1 MKKCLVIFLLLFYS
15 SFAISQ
21 NNSSSLNVEQFLE
34 IVRQYHPVVKLS
46 NIGIQKS
53 DADITIARGAFNPII
68 SNVISNKTFSN
79 TPYYDYTNPNVTIP
93 TWYGIEVSAGL
104 ENLSGNRFDPS
115 ETLGQSSYIGIS
127 IPLLKNL
134 VIDKRR
140 AYLQQAKL
148 YNEMAKTEQQAIINN
163 ILMEAASQFWEW
175 VNAYEAYN
183 IVQKNLT
190 VSQKR
195 FEMVKSTFKY
205 GERPAIDTV
214 EAMSQN
220 QSFEFQRN
228 ESWLKFIN
236 ESLQLSAFL
245 WQSNN
250 NPYQLPEDVIPQ
262 KGWDNETNI
271 QNAQLNLAEL
281 LVNAAQFHP
290 ELQIYKQKLDVL
302 GIDKKLK
309 FQELLPKLDFKY
321 NHLGKGYNAFVS
333 KGLFFQNNYQ
343 YGLKLEMPVP
353 FSQGRGEYKK
363 VKLNQEETQ
372 ILQSQ
377 KSLNIEL
384 KVKNYY
390 NEFITLK
397 NQVQLNR
404 GMLTNFEKLLK
415 AEETLFRNGESSLFL
430 INSRENK
437 VLETERKLI
446 ELKAKYYKTIYAL
459 QWSTGL
465 LK

>member
-1 MKKCLVIFLLLFYS
+1 MKNCLVIFLLLFYS
-15 SFAISQ
+15 SFAVSQ
-21 NNSSSLNVEQFLE
+21 KNSSSLNVEQFLE

-79 TPYYDYTNPNVTIP
+79 TPYYEFTNPNITIP
-93 TWYGIEVSAGL
+93 TWYGIEISTGL

-115 ETLGQSSYIGIS
+115 ETLGQSSYIGVS

-190 VSQKR
+190 ISQKR

-343 YGLKLEMPVP
+343 YGLKLEMPVL

-363 VKLNQEETQ
+363 VKLKQEETQ

-415 AEETLFRNGESSLFL
+415 AEETLCRNGESSLFL
-430 INSRENK
+430 IISRENK